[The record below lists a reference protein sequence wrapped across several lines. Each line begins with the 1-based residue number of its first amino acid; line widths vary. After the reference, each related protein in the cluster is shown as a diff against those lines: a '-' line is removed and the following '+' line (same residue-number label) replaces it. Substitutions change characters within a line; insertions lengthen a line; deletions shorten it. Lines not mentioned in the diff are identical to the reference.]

1 MTKQQQ
7 AHEANLDAAY
17 REIEA
22 REAMGEDMSTA
33 YVDETTYEIIKSKK
47 PSEKSDE
54 YGLRVYMGEFAMQML
69 NI

>member
-33 YVDETTYEIIKSKK
+33 YVDEKTYAVIK
-47 PSEKSDE
+47 
-54 YGLRVYMGEFAMQML
+54 G
-69 NI
+69 